1 MIYGIWATYD
11 QCGTLEAPCCS
22 KIWVDK
28 SRKIH
33 HVTLEA
39 DPRLKEAEFG
49 GHSVLCPDGA
59 WPVVFGKW
67 VRILLPAMPEAQEP
81 NKCADLSP
89 SLDLSALTP
98 QLWNFFSVVK
108 QQKNQHIPYK
118 TGRKY
123 SWIFIFW
130 QKNLVRGYLI
140 TNSPL
145 CVLLVPVWSS
155 YSRSTLMWF
164 SERNFA
170 LESLFTSM
178 REANMLVNGSHFMSV
193 RAFHFAHGGL

>member
-1 MIYGIWATYD
+1 MAISQDGKEIRGWKFGSMIYGIWATYD
-11 QCGTLEAPCCS
+11 QCGTLEALS
-22 KIWVDK
+22 RFKIWVDK
-28 SRKIH
+28 SRKIG

-108 QQKNQHIPYK
+108 QQKNQHIPCK
-118 TGRKY
+118 TGPKY
-123 SWIFIFW
+123 TWIFIFW
-130 QKNLVRGYLI
+130 PKKIWVRG
-140 TNSPL
+140 
-145 CVLLVPVWSS
+145 
-155 YSRSTLMWF
+155 
-164 SERNFA
+164 
-170 LESLFTSM
+170 
-178 REANMLVNGSHFMSV
+178 
-193 RAFHFAHGGL
+193 